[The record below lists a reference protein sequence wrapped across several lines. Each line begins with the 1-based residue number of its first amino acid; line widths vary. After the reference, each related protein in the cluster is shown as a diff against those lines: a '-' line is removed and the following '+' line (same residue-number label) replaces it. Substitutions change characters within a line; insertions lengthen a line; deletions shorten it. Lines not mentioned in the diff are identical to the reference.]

1 MDISDPTIIALRAK
15 VIAAREEFD
24 LAVTFHEAWKP
35 AAYDGQLHTRMG
47 PSYAS
52 NTFLTIRQALRRE
65 MLLALM
71 RLWDNDKRLVSMI
84 SIYNIL
90 NDKRV
95 IDALTA
101 DRVASPA
108 LTSSGTSLPLSSRAP
123 GPTAMT
129 SPSCGFS
136 LAVSGMMMPPFV
148 FSSPSMR
155 RMTTRSCNGRNFMDF
170 APG

>member
-101 DRVASPA
+101 DRVARLGLPESYSMMSQDLNQLA
-108 LTSSGTSLPLSSRAP
+108 SDAGTLIKKYDKGGTHEGVLEKLRLLRHERLAHRNISR
-123 GPTAMT
+123 
-129 SPSCGFS
+129 S
-136 LAVSGMMMPPFV
+136 
-148 FSSPSMR
+148 
-155 RMTTRSCNGRNFMDF
+155 
-170 APG
+170 